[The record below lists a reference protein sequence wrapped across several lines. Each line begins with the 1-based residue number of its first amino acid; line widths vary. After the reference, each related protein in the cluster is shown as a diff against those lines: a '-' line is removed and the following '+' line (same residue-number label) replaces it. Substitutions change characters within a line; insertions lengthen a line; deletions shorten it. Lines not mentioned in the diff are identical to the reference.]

1 MNIISWNCNMAFRNK
16 CEKVLKLKPDLL
28 VIQECENQEKL
39 KNALDNMDYNDILW
53 HGQNPHKG
61 VAAIS
66 FNDVKLSLKSGY
78 SEEFQYIIPLE
89 LKSKKRL
96 LNLFHIWAMPHIT
109 NRKKDYIGQI
119 WGALNYFSEFLK
131 EDSIWIGDFNSNA
144 IWDKKKRIGNHTDV
158 VNRLEE
164 YKIRSLYH
172 QQTREMQGQEL
183 EPTLYLLKK
192 MHKPYHMDFCFLSD
206 NLINENT
213 KISIGDYDDWISL
226 SDHMPIFIKSIN
238 G

>member
-1 MNIISWNCNMAFRNK
+1 MAFRNK

-172 QQTREMQGQEL
+172 QQTREMQG
-183 EPTLYLLKK
+183 
-192 MHKPYHMDFCFLSD
+192 
-206 NLINENT
+206 
-213 KISIGDYDDWISL
+213 
-226 SDHMPIFIKSIN
+226 
-238 G
+238 